1 MEIKNDILKDYI
13 YDKIADIEDEKV
25 LQAIKTIID
34 NLTLKVEDNFTEK
47 QDFYSYIKEWVQ

>member
-34 NLTLKVEDNFTEK
+34 NLTLKAEDNFTEK